1 MMMPL
6 LTGTNTHY
14 LTTISSTYTAT
25 LVGRK
30 VQSAGNAVER
40 GKQNGSI
47 SMMYARSV
55 KV

>member
-6 LTGTNTHY
+6 LPAENMHY

-30 VQSAGNAVER
+30 VQSAGNAVGR
-40 GKQNGSI
+40 GKQKGSI
-47 SMMYARSV
+47 IMMYARSV
-55 KV
+55 ED